1 MANLLVLPKLG
12 LTMTEGKIGTWY
24 AEEGDS
30 VEEGDILYELETD
43 KLVNEVEAKES
54 GVILKV
60 FVEPGDVLPCLAPV
74 AIIGEEGE
82 DISNL
87 IHNETKEEENEEK
100 EKENINI
107 EKKIVEEKSI
117 EKSGVV
123 IASPAAKKF
132 AKENSIDINDVI
144 GTGPKG
150 RITLDDVEK
159 YMNNKPVLSQ
169 IKEKVVPM
177 SQIRKIISKKMSES
191 WNTCPAVTYDIKVD
205 LSNISKVRD
214 EYKEKNIK
222 VSYTD
227 LLIYMLTRTLEQF
240 PLLNSSIDGENIIL
254 KENINIG
261 VAVATDAGLL
271 VPVIKDADKKNIEE
285 ISSQLKE
292 ISSKAKDGSLSPD
305 YLTGGTFTIT
315 NLGMYGIES
324 FSPIINLPEVAILG
338 IGAIKKEIVEV
349 ENGFVFK
356 PFMKLCLS
364 ADHRAIDG
372 AVAAQFLS
380 QLKSNIE
387 NMK

>member
-87 IHNETKEEENEEK
+87 IPNETKEEENEEK

-150 RITLDDVEK
+150 RITLEDVEK
-159 YMNNKPVLSQ
+159 YMNNKPILSQ

-177 SQIRKIISKKMSES
+177 SQMRKIISKKMSES

-205 LSNISKVRD
+205 LSNISKLRD

-222 VSYTD
+222 ISYTD
-227 LLIYMLTRTLEQF
+227 VLIYMLTQTLGQF
-240 PLLNSSIDGENIIL
+240 PLLNSFIDGENIIL

-292 ISSKAKDGSLSPD
+292 ISYKAKDGSLSPD

>member
-12 LTMTEGKIGTWY
+12 LTMTEGTIGTWY
-24 AEEGDS
+24 VEEGDS

-43 KLVNEVEAKES
+43 KLVNEIEAKED
-54 GVILKV
+54 GVILKI
-60 FVEPGDVLPCLAPV
+60 FGETGDVLPCLAPI

-82 DISNL
+82 DISDL
-87 IHNETKEEENEEK
+87 IPNETEEIKEENKIEEK
-100 EKENINI
+100 V
-107 EKKIVEEKSI
+107 VEEKSI
-117 EKSGVV
+117 ERSGVV

-132 AKENSIDINDVI
+132 AKENSIDINEVI
-144 GTGPKG
+144 GTGPNG
-150 RITLDDVEK
+150 RIVLEDVEK
-159 YMNNKPVLSQ
+159 YMNNKPVSSQ
-169 IKEKVVPM
+169 IKEKVVSM
-177 SQIRKIISKKMSES
+177 SQIRKIISKRMSES
-191 WNTCPAVTYDIKVD
+191 WNTCPAVTYDIRVD
-205 LSNISKVRD
+205 LSNMSKIRD
-214 EYKEKNIK
+214 EYREKNIK

-227 LLIYMLTRTLEQF
+227 VLIYMLAQTLGQF
-240 PLLNSSIDGENIIL
+240 PLLNSSVDGENIIL

-271 VPVIKDADKKNIEE
+271 VPVIQDTDKKNIEE
-285 ISSQLKE
+285 ISSQLKQ

-315 NLGMYGIES
+315 NIGMYGVES

-364 ADHRAIDG
+364 ADHRVIDG

-387 NMK
+387 NLE

>member
-87 IHNETKEEENEEK
+87 IPNETKEEK

-132 AKENSIDINDVI
+132 AKENSIDINKVI

-150 RITLDDVEK
+150 RIILEDVEK

-177 SQIRKIISKKMSES
+177 SQMRKIISKKMSES

-205 LSNISKVRD
+205 LSNISKLRD

-222 VSYTD
+222 ISYTD
-227 LLIYMLTRTLEQF
+227 VLIYMLTQTLEQF

-315 NLGMYGIES
+315 NIGMYGIES

>member
-87 IHNETKEEENEEK
+87 IPNETKEEK

-132 AKENSIDINDVI
+132 AKENSIDINKVI

-150 RITLDDVEK
+150 RIILEDVEK

-177 SQIRKIISKKMSES
+177 SQMRKIISKKMSES

-205 LSNISKVRD
+205 LSNISKLRD

-222 VSYTD
+222 ISYTD
-227 LLIYMLTRTLEQF
+227 VLIYMLTQTLEQF

-364 ADHRAIDG
+364 ADHRVIDG

>member
-1 MANLLVLPKLG
+1 
-12 LTMTEGKIGTWY
+12 
-24 AEEGDS
+24 
-30 VEEGDILYELETD
+30 
-43 KLVNEVEAKES
+43 
-54 GVILKV
+54 
-60 FVEPGDVLPCLAPV
+60 
-74 AIIGEEGE
+74 
-82 DISNL
+82 
-87 IHNETKEEENEEK
+87 
-100 EKENINI
+100 
-107 EKKIVEEKSI
+107 
-117 EKSGVV
+117 
-123 IASPAAKKF
+123 
-132 AKENSIDINDVI
+132 
-144 GTGPKG
+144 
-150 RITLDDVEK
+150 
-159 YMNNKPVLSQ
+159 
-169 IKEKVVPM
+169 
-177 SQIRKIISKKMSES
+177 
-191 WNTCPAVTYDIKVD
+191 
-205 LSNISKVRD
+205 
-214 EYKEKNIK
+214 
-222 VSYTD
+222 
-227 LLIYMLTRTLEQF
+227 
-240 PLLNSSIDGENIIL
+240 L

-364 ADHRAIDG
+364 ADHRVIDG

>member
-12 LTMTEGKIGTWY
+12 LTMTEGTIGTWY
-24 AEEGDS
+24 VEEGDS

-43 KLVNEVEAKES
+43 KLVNEIEAKED
-54 GVILKV
+54 GVILKI
-60 FVEPGDVLPCLAPV
+60 FGETGDVLPCLAPI

-82 DISNL
+82 DISDL
-87 IHNETKEEENEEK
+87 IPNETEEIKEENKIEEK
-100 EKENINI
+100 V
-107 EKKIVEEKSI
+107 VEEKSI
-117 EKSGVV
+117 ERSEVV

-132 AKENSIDINDVI
+132 AKENSIDINEVI

-150 RITLDDVEK
+150 RIVLEDVEK
-159 YMNNKPVLSQ
+159 YMNNKPVSSQ
-169 IKEKVVPM
+169 IKEKVVSM
-177 SQIRKIISKKMSES
+177 SQMRKIISKRMSES
-191 WNTCPAVTYDIKVD
+191 WNTCPAVTYDIKVE
-205 LSNISKVRD
+205 LSNMSKIRD
-214 EYKEKNIK
+214 EYREKNIK

-227 LLIYMLTRTLEQF
+227 VLIYMLAQTLGQF
-240 PLLNSSIDGENIIL
+240 PLLNSSVDGENIIL

-271 VPVIKDADKKNIEE
+271 VPVIQDTDKKNIEE
-285 ISSQLKE
+285 ISSQLKQ

-315 NLGMYGIES
+315 NLGMYGVES

-364 ADHRAIDG
+364 ADHRVIDG

>member
-87 IHNETKEEENEEK
+87 IPNETKEEENEEK

-150 RITLDDVEK
+150 RITLEDVEK
-159 YMNNKPVLSQ
+159 YMNNKPILSQ

-177 SQIRKIISKKMSES
+177 SQMRKIISKKMSES

-205 LSNISKVRD
+205 LSNISKLRD

-222 VSYTD
+222 ISYTD
-227 LLIYMLTRTLEQF
+227 VLIYMLTQTLGQF

-387 NMK
+387 NIK

>member
-150 RITLDDVEK
+150 RIILEDVEK

-177 SQIRKIISKKMSES
+177 SQMRKIISKKMSES

-205 LSNISKVRD
+205 LSNISKLRE

-227 LLIYMLTRTLEQF
+227 LLIYMLTQTLEQF

-364 ADHRAIDG
+364 ADHRVIDG

>member
-12 LTMTEGKIGTWY
+12 LTMTEGTIGTWY
-24 AEEGDS
+24 VEEGDS

-43 KLVNEVEAKES
+43 KLVNEIEAKED
-54 GVILKV
+54 GVILKI
-60 FVEPGDVLPCLAPV
+60 FGETGDVLPCLAPI

-82 DISNL
+82 DISDL
-87 IHNETKEEENEEK
+87 IPNETEEIKEENKIEEK
-100 EKENINI
+100 V
-107 EKKIVEEKSI
+107 VEEKSI
-117 EKSGVV
+117 ERSGVV

-132 AKENSIDINDVI
+132 AKENSIDINEVI

-150 RITLDDVEK
+150 RIVLEDVEK
-159 YMNNKPVLSQ
+159 YMNNKPVSSQ
-169 IKEKVVPM
+169 IKEKVVSM
-177 SQIRKIISKKMSES
+177 SQMRKIISKRMSES
-191 WNTCPAVTYDIKVD
+191 WNTCPAVTYDIKVE
-205 LSNISKVRD
+205 LSNMSKIRD
-214 EYKEKNIK
+214 EYREKNIK

-227 LLIYMLTRTLEQF
+227 VLIYMLAQTLGQF
-240 PLLNSSIDGENIIL
+240 PLLNSSVDGENIIL

-271 VPVIKDADKKNIEE
+271 VPVIQDTDKKNIEE
-285 ISSQLKE
+285 ISSQLKQ

-315 NLGMYGIES
+315 NLGMYGVES

-364 ADHRAIDG
+364 ADHRVIDG

>member
-12 LTMTEGKIGTWY
+12 LTMTEGTIGTWY
-24 AEEGDS
+24 VEEGDS

-43 KLVNEVEAKES
+43 KLVNEIEAKED
-54 GVILKV
+54 GVILKI
-60 FVEPGDVLPCLAPV
+60 FGETGDVLPCLAPI

-82 DISNL
+82 DISDL
-87 IHNETKEEENEEK
+87 IPNETEEIKEENKIEEK
-100 EKENINI
+100 V
-107 EKKIVEEKSI
+107 VEEKSI
-117 EKSGVV
+117 ERSEVV

-132 AKENSIDINDVI
+132 AKENSIDINEVI

-150 RITLDDVEK
+150 RITLEDVEK
-159 YMNNKPVLSQ
+159 YMNNKPVSSQ
-169 IKEKVVPM
+169 IKEKVVSM
-177 SQIRKIISKKMSES
+177 SQMRKIISKRMSES
-191 WNTCPAVTYDIKVD
+191 WNTCPAVTYDIKVE
-205 LSNISKVRD
+205 LSNMSKIRD
-214 EYKEKNIK
+214 EYREKNIK

-227 LLIYMLTRTLEQF
+227 VLIYMLAQTLGQF
-240 PLLNSSIDGENIIL
+240 PLLNSSVDGENIIL

-271 VPVIKDADKKNIEE
+271 VPVIQDTDKKNIEE
-285 ISSQLKE
+285 ISSQLKQ

-315 NLGMYGIES
+315 NLGMYGVES

-364 ADHRAIDG
+364 ADHRVIDG

>member
-87 IHNETKEEENEEK
+87 IPNETKEEENEEK

-150 RITLDDVEK
+150 RIILEDVEK

-177 SQIRKIISKKMSES
+177 SQMRKIISKKMSES

-205 LSNISKVRD
+205 LSNISKLRE

-227 LLIYMLTRTLEQF
+227 LLIYMLTQTLEQF

-364 ADHRAIDG
+364 ADHRVIDG

>member
-87 IHNETKEEENEEK
+87 ISNETKEEK

-132 AKENSIDINDVI
+132 AKENSIDINKVI

-150 RITLDDVEK
+150 RIILEDVEK

-177 SQIRKIISKKMSES
+177 SQMRKIISKKMSES

-205 LSNISKVRD
+205 LSNISKLRD

-222 VSYTD
+222 ISYTD
-227 LLIYMLTRTLEQF
+227 VLIYMLTQTLEQF

-315 NLGMYGIES
+315 NIGMYGIES